1 MFQIKEKTLG
11 YIIPRS
17 GLFKVSSG
25 TEGRVKR
32 VKLKRIRKE
41 YRTAHLCTFPL
52 KSFKRLQVYVHS
64 LSNIVA

>member
-1 MFQIKEKTLG
+1 MFEIKEKTLR
-11 YIIPRS
+11 YIIPRN

-41 YRTAHLCTFPL
+41 YRTGHLCTSPL
-52 KSFKRLQVYVHS
+52 KSFKG
-64 LSNIVA
+64 